1 MNTKA
6 PSIHFPQGIPGF
18 QDCRDFV
25 IVSHGDGSPF
35 FLMQSE
41 KKSEVNFVLVNPFEV
56 YMNYGIDLPDS
67 ALEALEITEPEDV
80 MVYALVTLRDPVQES
95 TANLMAPI
103 VINRKTMRGIQTFLS
118 DEKLSLRERLFAPL
132 TIEGAK

>member
-1 MNTKA
+1 
-6 PSIHFPQGIPGF
+6 
-18 QDCRDFV
+18 
-25 IVSHGDGSPF
+25 
-35 FLMQSE
+35 
-41 KKSEVNFVLVNPFEV
+41 
-56 YMNYGIDLPDS
+56 MNYGIDLPDS